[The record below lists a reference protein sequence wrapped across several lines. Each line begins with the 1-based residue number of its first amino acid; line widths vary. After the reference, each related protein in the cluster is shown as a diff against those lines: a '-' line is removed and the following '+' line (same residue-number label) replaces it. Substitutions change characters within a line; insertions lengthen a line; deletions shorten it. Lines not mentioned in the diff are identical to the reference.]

1 MAVSCP
7 SCEIHAEST
16 FKIEGMD
23 CHEEVAILEKRL
35 KKLTGLEAM
44 AADVLRQRLTITY
57 DAAKL
62 NTTAIAEAVA
72 QTGMRA
78 WLEHEEPKGPAPSA
92 ATRRVFVILS
102 GVLVG
107 AGMLLEFAGM
117 DRRAIVAA
125 YALAI
130 ASGGV
135 YSVRRALHAAR
146 SLALDINVLMLV
158 AVTGAMFLGEWCE
171 AACVVF
177 LFALA
182 QLLEARAMERAR
194 GAIRALMDLTPAEAF
209 VRDGDRHELR
219 RVPVDAIAVG
229 TIVVVRPGDKL
240 PLDGEVVAGESHVNQ
255 APVTGESL
263 PVEKRSGDPVFAG
276 TINGR
281 GSLDVRVTRLRGDST
296 LARIIDLVERAQAQ
310 RAPSQTFVERFAR
323 VYTPVVLVL
332 AVLIAIVP
340 PVAFSASWSS
350 WIYRSLVLLVIS
362 CPCALVISTPV
373 SVVSALA
380 AAARKGVLI
389 KGGARL
395 ERLAEVRC
403 VAFDKTGTLTKG
415 ALQVVEIAALNGVPP
430 ERILKDAASLESHS
444 EHPIGA
450 AIVAHAKARGVPLS
464 SVSGFQALPGFGAE
478 AQVNGSRLVVG
489 SHRLFEERGACT
501 PEAHDAVERLGAA
514 GRTTVIVGQQQVHR
528 DSAAS
533 YEPRASSLLP
543 LGVIGVADEPREA
556 ARDAVQMLRDQ
567 GVRYVALLTGDHEA
581 AARAISESVGVDEV
595 QAGLLPADK
604 VSAVEALRRR
614 FGTVAMVGDGVNDA
628 PALAAADVG
637 LAMGVAGSAAALD
650 TADVALMADELLK
663 IPYALRLSRAT
674 VRNIRANIV
683 FSIVLKAAFLVLAI
697 LGIATLWMAVVADM
711 GASLIVIANALRL
724 LKE

>member
-1 MAVSCP
+1 MAATCAV
-7 SCEIHAEST
+7 CEVHAESI

-35 KKLTGLEAM
+35 KKLSGLESIS
-44 AADVLRQRLTITY
+44 ADVLRQRLTITY

-62 NTTAIAEAVA
+62 NTTTIAEAVA

-78 WLEHEEPKGPAPSA
+78 WLEHDQPVGPAPSA
-92 ATRRVFVILS
+92 ATRRLFVLLS
-102 GVLVG
+102 GALVG
-107 AGMLLEFAGM
+107 LGLALEFFEIDG
-117 DRRAIVAA
+117 RAVVAT
-125 YALAI
+125 YAAAI
-130 ASGGV
+130 ASGGF

-158 AVTGAMFLGEWCE
+158 AVIGAMILGEWSE
-171 AACVVF
+171 AASVVF

-182 QLLEARAMERAR
+182 QLLEARAMDRAR

-209 VRDGDRHELR
+209 VRDTVAGGLR
-219 RVPVDAIAVG
+219 RVSVDDIRVG
-229 TIVVVRPGDKL
+229 DVVVVRPGDKI
-240 PLDGEVVAGESHVNQ
+240 PLDGRVASGESHVNQ

-263 PVEKRSGDPVFAG
+263 PMEKRAGDDVFAG

-281 GSLDVRVTRLRGDST
+281 GSLNIEVTRLRGDST
-296 LARIIDLVERAQAQ
+296 LAHIIEMVERAQAQ

-323 VYTPVVLVL
+323 IYTPLVLVI
-332 AVLIAIVP
+332 AALIAVVP
-340 PVAFSASWSS
+340 PLAGGGEWSV
-350 WIYRSLVLLVIS
+350 WVYRALVLLVIS

-395 ERLAEVRC
+395 ERLADVRC
-403 VAFDKTGTLTKG
+403 IAFDKTGTLTKG
-415 ALQVVEIAALNGVPP
+415 VLRVVDVTALDGVPAH
-430 ERILKDAASLESHS
+430 RILQLAASLESHS

-450 AIVAHAKARGVPLS
+450 AIVAHAREEGLS
-464 SVSGFQALPGFGAE
+464 LEPVDRFQAIPGLGAE
-478 AQVNGSRLVVG
+478 ALVDGTPTIVG
-489 SHRLFEERGACT
+489 SHRLFEERGICVPAIHAT
-501 PEAHDAVERLGAA
+501 LDRLAAA
-514 GRTTVIVGQQQVHR
+514 GRTAVLVGGSR
-528 DSAAS
+528 
-533 YEPRASSLLP
+533 P
-543 LGVIGVADEPREA
+543 LGAIAVSDQPREA

-567 GVRYVALLTGDHEA
+567 GIQHVALLTGDVEA
-581 AARAISESVGVDEV
+581 TARALSEHAGIDEV
-595 QAGLLPADK
+595 HAGLLPADK
-604 VSAVEALRRR
+604 VTAVEALRSRY
-614 FGTVAMVGDGVNDA
+614 GSVAMVGDGVNDA

-637 LAMGVAGSAAALD
+637 IAMGVAGTDAALE

-674 VRNIRANIV
+674 VRNIRANIA

-697 LGIATLWMAVVADM
+697 AGVATLWMAVVADM

-724 LKE
+724 LRE